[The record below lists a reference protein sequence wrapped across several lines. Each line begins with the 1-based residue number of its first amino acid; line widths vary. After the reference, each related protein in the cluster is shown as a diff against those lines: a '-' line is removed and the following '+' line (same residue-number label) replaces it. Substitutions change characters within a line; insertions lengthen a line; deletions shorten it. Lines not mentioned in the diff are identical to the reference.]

1 MKHYANTKGQI
12 MRKFII
18 ATVIAA
24 LAVVAGFAPAAAGA
38 ATTRSVKWGVTG
50 YATVVHV
57 GTVNWPRKLYGTRAA
72 ADAHLAQVKALQ
84 VQVCPLAPVACARF
98 VESPVIVG

>member
-1 MKHYANTKGQI
+1 

-18 ATVIAA
+18 ATLTVAA
-24 LAVVAGFAPAAAGA
+24 LAIVAGFAPAAAGA
-38 ATTRSVKWGVTG
+38 ATTRYVVYGVTG

-57 GTVNWPRKLYGTRAA
+57 GTVNWPRKMYGTRAA

-84 VQVCPLAPVACARF
+84 VQVCPLAPVSCAKF